1 MSPCDE
7 TLSPRELPVAG
18 REKALSLVEM
28 RVVLLENPSAS
39 CNAQLAPVGLK
50 MVIAGAMLL
59 SKKRRRP
66 PHNSE
71 VIDPAPR
78 NIAGVAG
85 REWRLK

>member
-1 MSPCDE
+1 
-7 TLSPRELPVAG
+7 
-18 REKALSLVEM
+18 
-28 RVVLLENPSAS
+28 
-39 CNAQLAPVGLK
+39 
-50 MVIAGAMLL
+50 MLL